1 MHAPSRTWAPA
12 GLIAALALAT
22 VACGSPAGS
31 PLASPIAV
39 ATAPS
44 ATASATSSM
53 PAASPSA
60 QAAAADPIPEG
71 DYTTGPMTAEMMAA
85 AVEAHGLDADAARGF
100 AENEGFKIHEVVTM
114 RLKDGNLT
122 LLQSLDGA
130 TPTVGWDGTY
140 AFADD
145 GTMIAEAGGYPITY
159 GIQWED
165 GSLRI
170 KVIKDTFPEPIDL
183 IAQVALYE
191 SSTFTAVP

>member
-12 GLIAALALAT
+12 GLIAALAVAT

-39 ATAPS
+39 ATAPA
-44 ATASATSSM
+44 ATAAASSM
-53 PAASPSA
+53 PAASAA
-60 QAAAADPIPEG
+60 QAAADPIPEG
-71 DYTTGPMTAEMMAA
+71 DYTTGPMTADMMAA
-85 AVEAHGLDADAARGF
+85 AAEAHGLDPDAARGF
-100 AENEGFKIHEVVTM
+100 ADNEGFKIHEVMTM

-122 LLQSLDGA
+122 LLMSLDGA

>member
-12 GLIAALALAT
+12 GLIAALAVAT

-39 ATAPS
+39 ATAPA
-44 ATASATSSM
+44 ATAAASSM
-53 PAASPSA
+53 PAASAA
-60 QAAAADPIPEG
+60 QAAADPIPEG
-71 DYTTGPMTAEMMAA
+71 DYTTGQMTAEMMAA
-85 AVEAHGLDADAARGF
+85 AVEAHGLDPDAARSF
-100 AENEGFKIHEVVTM
+100 AENEGFKIHEVMTM

-140 AFADD
+140 AFVDD

>member
-1 MHAPSRTWAPA
+1 
-12 GLIAALALAT
+12 
-22 VACGSPAGS
+22 
-31 PLASPIAV
+31 
-39 ATAPS
+39 
-44 ATASATSSM
+44 M

-60 QAAAADPIPEG
+60 QAAADPIPEG
-71 DYTTGPMTAEMMAA
+71 DYTTGPMTADMMAA
-85 AVEAHGLDADAARGF
+85 AVEAHGLDPHAARSF
-100 AENEGFKIHEVVTM
+100 AENEGFKIHEVMTM

-122 LLQSLDGA
+122 LLQSLDGG

-170 KVIKDTFPEPIDL
+170 HVIKDAFPEPIDL

-191 SSTFTAVP
+191 SSMFTAVP

>member
-1 MHAPSRTWAPA
+1 
-12 GLIAALALAT
+12 
-22 VACGSPAGS
+22 
-31 PLASPIAV
+31 
-39 ATAPS
+39 
-44 ATASATSSM
+44 M

-60 QAAAADPIPEG
+60 VRPRAADPIPEG

-85 AVEAHGLDADAARGF
+85 AVEAHGLDPDAARSF
-100 AENEGFKIHEVVTM
+100 AENEGFKIHEVMTM

-159 GIQWED
+159 GIHWED
-165 GSLRI
+165 DSLRI
-170 KVIKDTFPEPIDL
+170 QVIKDAFPEPIDL
-183 IAQVALYE
+183 VAQVALYE

>member
-12 GLIAALALAT
+12 GLITALAVAT
-22 VACGSPAGS
+22 VACGSPGGS
-31 PLASPIAV
+31 SLASPIAV
-39 ATAPS
+39 ATAPA
-44 ATASATSSM
+44 ATAAAASSM
-53 PAASPSA
+53 PAASPAA

-191 SSTFTAVP
+191 SSTFSAVP

>member
-12 GLIAALALAT
+12 GLIAALAVAT
-22 VACGSPAGS
+22 AACGSPAGS
-31 PLASPIAV
+31 PSASPIAV
-39 ATAPS
+39 ATAPA
-44 ATASATSSM
+44 ATAAAASSM

-71 DYTTGPMTAEMMAA
+71 DYATGPMTVEMMAA
-85 AVEAHGLDADAARGF
+85 AVEAHGLDPDAARGF
-100 AENEGFKIHEVVTM
+100 AKNEGFKIHEVMTM

-122 LLQSLDGA
+122 LLMSLDGA
-130 TPTVGWDGTY
+130 APTVGWDGTY

-159 GIQWED
+159 GIHRED

-170 KVIKDTFPEPIDL
+170 QVIKDTFPEPIDL

-191 SSTFTAVP
+191 SAPFTAVP

>member
-1 MHAPSRTWAPA
+1 
-12 GLIAALALAT
+12 
-22 VACGSPAGS
+22 
-31 PLASPIAV
+31 
-39 ATAPS
+39 
-44 ATASATSSM
+44 M
-53 PAASPSA
+53 PAASPAA
-60 QAAAADPIPEG
+60 QAADADPIPEG

-159 GIQWED
+159 RVQWED

-170 KVIKDTFPEPIDL
+170 HVIKDAFPEPIDL

-191 SSTFTAVP
+191 SWTFSAVP

>member
-1 MHAPSRTWAPA
+1 
-12 GLIAALALAT
+12 
-22 VACGSPAGS
+22 
-31 PLASPIAV
+31 
-39 ATAPS
+39 
-44 ATASATSSM
+44 M

-71 DYTTGPMTAEMMAA
+71 DYTTGPMTADMMAA
-85 AVEAHGLDADAARGF
+85 AVEAHGLDPHAARSF
-100 AENEGFKIHEVVTM
+100 AENEGFKIHEVLTM

-159 GIQWED
+159 GIEWED
-165 GSLRI
+165 DSLRI

-183 IAQVALYE
+183 VAQVALYE